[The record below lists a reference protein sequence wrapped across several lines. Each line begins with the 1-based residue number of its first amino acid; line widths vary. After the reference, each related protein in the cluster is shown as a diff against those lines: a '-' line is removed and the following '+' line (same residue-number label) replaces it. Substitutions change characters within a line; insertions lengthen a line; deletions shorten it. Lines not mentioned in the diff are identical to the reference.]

1 MSTSFQDTDRI
12 TPVIEEV
19 TSTEEN
25 TVTSPGENTVSP
37 PGEDTETPK
46 TITVTPE
53 AILLSAVEIAHSRG
67 AYKMEEMNL
76 INQAWMIMKE
86 REKAREAPPS

>member
-1 MSTSFQDTDRI
+1 MSTSFQDTQTT

-25 TVTSPGENTVSP
+25 TVSSPGEDTT
-37 PGEDTETPK
+37 TETPK

-53 AILLSAVEIAHSRG
+53 AILISAVEVAQSRG
-67 AYKMEEMNL
+67 AYKMDEMNL

-86 REKAREAPPS
+86 REKARETPSS